1 VATVRVP
8 VIADSQVPPGAEN
21 SVTVTVI
28 IENCQLVTS
37 DKRAGMSSP
46 SPLPGGSPET
56 VRILHVDDEPS
67 FADLA
72 ATFLQR
78 EDDRFRVETAASAS
92 EGLGHLAD
100 EQFDCVI
107 SDYNMPGRDGIEF
120 LRAVRD
126 EYPDLPFVLF
136 TGKGS
141 EEVASKAISAG
152 VTDYLQKGSG
162 TEQYEIL
169 CNRVRNAVERR
180 RADRERERM
189 RERMELALE
198 VTESII
204 FEIDPDTE
212 DLRSHGAVEEIFD
225 EPTGDTES
233 RTDFLERAVHPEDRD
248 QFRELFGR
256 LQRGELDYDVVD
268 YRTNPAVGTQCWMRS
283 HVYYK
288 DSDGSRIVGLA
299 RDVTEQ
305 KAREQR
311 LQELNER
318 FEHLAEAV
326 PQGLFIVAADY
337 SEVVYAN
344 SAAEELYGVESEEL
358 AEDPTSWQQHVHPED
373 LDRLREDVE
382 AQGSGDLEGPQHQE
396 FRIRHPERGTRWL
409 SVDLYPIREN
419 REVDRLAGVAT
430 DITERR
436 ERETELMRYKQIV
449 EDTDIVATV
458 VAPDGTIT
466 YASPSVRRTLGYDP
480 EKLIGEEGFPNQP
493 QTTADA
499 VADAV
504 DDVVEHPGDSR
515 TIQTEFERKDGSV
528 CRVEVTLRNRLDDDV
543 IEGILVSIRELTSS
557 PR

>member
-1 VATVRVP
+1 
-8 VIADSQVPPGAEN
+8 
-21 SVTVTVI
+21 
-28 IENCQLVTS
+28 
-37 DKRAGMSSP
+37 MSSR
-46 SPLPGGSPET
+46 SPLRSGSPET
-56 VRILHVDDEPS
+56 VRVLHVDDEPE

-78 EDDRFRVETAASAS
+78 EDGRFRVEIATSAS
-92 EGLGHLAD
+92 EGLGRLAG

-107 SDYNMPGRDGIEF
+107 SDYSMPGQDGIEF

-141 EEVASKAISAG
+141 EEVASRAISAG

-169 CNRVRNAVERR
+169 CNRVRNAVERC
-180 RADRERERM
+180 RADRECERM

-212 DLRSHGAVEEIFD
+212 VLRSHGAVEETFD

-233 RTDFLERAVHPEDRD
+233 RADFLERAVHPEDRD
-248 QFRELFGR
+248 RFRELFGR
-256 LQRGELDYDVVD
+256 LQRGETDHDVVD
-268 YRTNPAVGTQCWMRS
+268 YRTNPAVGTQRWMRS
-283 HVYYK
+283 HVYYE

-326 PQGLFIVAADY
+326 PEGLFIVAADY
-337 SEVVYAN
+337 SEVVYTN
-344 SAAEELYGVESEEL
+344 SAAEELYGVESEGL
-358 AEDPTSWQQHVHPED
+358 AEDPISWQRHVHPDD

-382 AQGSGDLEGPQHQE
+382 TQGSGDLEGSQHQE

-436 ERETELMRYKQIV
+436 ERETELMRYEQIV

-480 EKLIGEEGFPNQP
+480 ERLIGEEGFPNQP